1 MVASNWQPDP
11 ELIFVRN
18 FVNAVYRFR
27 MDEATV
33 YLRLTPESHRSEEEI
48 ASELHFIHYLASN
61 DYPVAESIPSSG
73 GDWVRRIEVE
83 GSTYLASVFA
93 EAPGREFSTGVDLD
107 GEFFRMA
114 GRSLGRLHRLAQ
126 EYTPPS
132 GFTRFEWIM
141 DRWHRFAELVP
152 ESEVEAWS
160 LYNELQEWTAG
171 LSCTPSTFGLIH
183 GDFTILNMRI
193 VPERITLFDFDA
205 CCHHWFAYEIACFL
219 HYFGAG
225 NADARRLAY
234 QAVLEGYAEMN
245 SVDAAMLHQI
255 PLFGKMR
262 LLYSFLVFAEEWG
275 FDQLTPEQEAYF
287 ALRRRLFIAE
297 PTWAEMTPR

>member
-48 ASELHFIHYLASN
+48 ASELQFIRYLASN

-83 GSTYLASVFA
+83 GSRYLGCVFE
-93 EAPGREFSTGVDLD
+93 EAPGREFSAGSDTNK
-107 GEFFRMA
+107 EFFQIA

-126 EYTPPS
+126 DYSPPS
-132 GFTRFEWIM
+132 GFTRFPWNM

-152 ESEVEAWS
+152 EGEVEAWK
-160 LYNELQEWTAG
+160 LFNELQEWSAE
-171 LSCTPSTFGLIH
+171 LPCNPSTFGLIH
-183 GDFTILNMRI
+183 GDFTILNLRI
-193 VPERITLFDFDA
+193 APDRITLFDFDA
-205 CCHHWFAYEIACFL
+205 SCNHWFAYEIACFL

-225 NADARRLAY
+225 DADARQLAFDS
-234 QAVLEGYAEMN
+234 VLEGYAEMH
-245 SVDAAMLHQI
+245 SVDAAMLRHI

-275 FDQLTPEQEAYF
+275 FDSLTPEQEAYF
-287 ALRRRLFIAE
+287 ALRRRLFVAE
-297 PTWAEMTPR
+297 PTWLELALR